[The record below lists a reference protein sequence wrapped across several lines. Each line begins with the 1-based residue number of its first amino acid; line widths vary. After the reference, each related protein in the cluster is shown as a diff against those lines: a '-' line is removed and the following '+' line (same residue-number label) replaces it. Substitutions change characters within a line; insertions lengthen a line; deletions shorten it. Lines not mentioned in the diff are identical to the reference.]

1 MERLKAHWRR
11 YATECL
17 AVVAVLATFAWMAEV
32 DLTDEFVIGTGVGA
46 VLIAF
51 SFWFFDLR
59 RKRNGARTF
68 HR

>member
-11 YATECL
+11 YAIECL

-46 VLIAF
+46 VVIAF
-51 SFWFFDLR
+51 SFWYFDLR
-59 RKRNGARTF
+59 RKRHAGRAL